1 MGRILSIIFTIIITS
16 FYFFPFC
23 FTFLPSVN
31 TKMAMAAFGLVLLG
45 IQLGKARN
53 SVLNKNIFILSIF
66 AAVVSLIGL
75 VSVTYNETPDYT
87 YASYIVSMWVWLGGA
102 YVAVSLMKKV
112 HGYVSKGLAWISV
125 RAA

>member
-66 AAVVSLIGL
+66 AAKNAFLNDFKQMLPS
-75 VSVTYNETPDYT
+75 
-87 YASYIVSMWVWLGGA
+87 SMPCGDFP
-102 YVAVSLMKKV
+102 
-112 HGYVSKGLAWISV
+112 V
-125 RAA
+125 RCAIF